1 MTFNSNITFTCPPTL
16 IRNALSDKCPV
27 KYGVPQGSIL
37 GPLLFIL
44 YINDLPLS
52 ISNCN
57 TDMYADDS
65 TIHISGKNISDIQT
79 KVQEDLNRIELHVW
93 CKDNNMFINC
103 NKTKCMT
110 AKQKLAFQNEELS
123 LTINFEQLQHSAC
136 EKLLSVKIDSNL
148 NWKNQIDQICSKISS
163 KIYLLSKIKK
173 YLNLE
178 SRQLFYSVYIL
189 PLIDYC
195 CVVWGNCSN
204 EGLNRILKLQKRTAR
219 LILHV
224 DQDPIAPSEP
234 LFKQLGWM
242 SIEQRIKY
250 HKYLLVSKCLKNE
263 VPVYLKN
270 KIQYLSDRYPYSL
283 QNVVSEK
290 LQIPK
295 AKT

>member
-1 MTFNSNITFTCPPTL
+1 MTVGT
-16 IRNALSDKCPV
+16 
-27 KYGVPQGSIL
+27 
-37 GPLLFIL
+37 
-44 YINDLPLS
+44 
-52 ISNCN
+52 
-57 TDMYADDS
+57 
-65 TIHISGKNISDIQT
+65 
-79 KVQEDLNRIELHVW
+79 
-93 CKDNNMFINC
+93 
-103 NKTKCMT
+103 
-110 AKQKLAFQNEELS
+110 KQKLAFQNEERF
-123 LTINFEQLQHSAC
+123 LTINSEQLQHSTC
-136 EKLLSVKIDSNL
+136 EKLLGIKIDSNL

-178 SRQLFYSVYIL
+178 SRQLFYLGYIL

-219 LILHV
+219 LIL

-263 VPVYLKN
+263 APVYLKN
-270 KIQYLSDRYPYSL
+270 KIQYLSDKNPYCL
-283 QNVVSEK
+283 RNVVSEK

-295 AKT
+295 AKTELFKKTFAYSGPKLWNELLFSIRQASSHNAFKIKVKSLILNDDVLCTLNYH